1 MDFTPLELEL
11 GASRWNYYSAVEIV
25 KECERLALSN
35 DLLKI
40 PNTFTRVISESYS
53 KAIITTK
60 EILTLLYHGYPEGAM
75 ALSRILY
82 ESMVIMRFL
91 YVHRDNQ
98 KLLERYIDDYYVKV
112 SRDRIKYC
120 NYLIEYSQ
128 SDKEREEAQRLK
140 IEARKEYNKLKDKY
154 SDYLSYNKQ
163 GNNLHDY
170 WWIGDVMHSRNFGAI
185 QNEIT
190 LENLKILYVLSC
202 YRAHSGIVGNSVRFG
217 TILDETK
224 LSTKGSLD
232 GFQIPLC
239 FSMVCF
245 GILTETMF
253 ETVSVDYE
261 KIIYDIEKIIA
272 PYENCLY
279 K

>member
-1 MDFTPLELEL
+1 
-11 GASRWNYYSAVEIV
+11 
-25 KECERLALSN
+25 
-35 DLLKI
+35 
-40 PNTFTRVISESYS
+40 
-53 KAIITTK
+53 
-60 EILTLLYHGYPEGAM
+60 
-75 ALSRILY
+75 
-82 ESMVIMRFL
+82 
-91 YVHRDNQ
+91 
-98 KLLERYIDDYYVKV
+98 
-112 SRDRIKYC
+112 
-120 NYLIEYSQ
+120 
-128 SDKEREEAQRLK
+128 
-140 IEARKEYNKLKDKY
+140 
-154 SDYLSYNKQ
+154 
-163 GNNLHDY
+163 
-170 WWIGDVMHSRNFGAI
+170 IGDVMRSRNFGAI

-253 ETVSVDYE
+253 ETVSIDCD
-261 KIIYDIEKIIA
+261 KIIEGIEKIIA

-279 K
+279 R